1 MAYQVIIRLSCQL
14 NKTFNIPNIVLMH
27 LFPQCCDGIPKYRF
41 SVDNNKVELGYISK
55 SREGGTLHVNNTL
68 LHGAFKAATFH
79 QRQPSQAQRLKSG
92 NRWQLGGGFNNRGA
106 GLRIHS
112 CSFIY
117 LFYIFLQPTANYS
130 IKARNNSNFSLEF
143 CKRSSLSMS
152 ASNLVLLGAQMS
164 HFWGMCRHLFNNI
177 RGLHTYTCPQHS
189 LSVHQ
194 AQDWQ
199 QNPSWPHGNSINLQ
213 ARAGRGT

>member
-1 MAYQVIIRLSCQL
+1 MSYQVIIRLSCQL
-14 NKTFNIPNIVLMH
+14 NKTFNIPNIVLMN
-27 LFPQCCDGIPKYRF
+27 LFPQCCDGIPKYHF

-55 SREGGTLHVNNTL
+55 SREGGVLHFTNTL
-68 LHGAFKAATFH
+68 LHGALKAATFH

-112 CSFIY
+112 YSFIY

-130 IKARNNSNFSLEF
+130 IKARNNSIFSLEF

-164 HFWGMCRHLFNNI
+164 HFWGYVLTSFQQYQRSAHIHL
-177 RGLHTYTCPQHS
+177 
-189 LSVHQ
+189 
-194 AQDWQ
+194 
-199 QNPSWPHGNSINLQ
+199 PSALTQCAPSTRLTAESILTTWK
-213 ARAGRGT
+213 RP